1 MATRIKQRR
10 DTAQNWTSNNPILAA
25 GETGWE
31 TDTRM
36 VKLGD
41 GATSWN
47 KLPYAVTG
55 DLQIKNTTIASDSA
69 VTLASGSGMQ
79 ENWIAMVD
87 GSEGAV
93 SQRTGSYSDAVAYDS
108 QGNAFI
114 VGYSYSSD
122 TDATDCWVIKT
133 GPDGQVMWKNYY
145 NQYASYGYGVTVDH
159 NDDIYV
165 LMTEHDGVDG
175 SDDVVLVKIYG
186 VSGQIAWQ
194 KEFNSVGDYDDY
206 GTSLAVDKDNN
217 LFISG
222 STDEGGGAPV
232 FLVMKIAGQLQTIGQ
247 TSYQPGDI
255 IWQKGIAGNDGCSAS
270 YYANLTVDSNGDV
283 GLIGNSYVG
292 GPDGGYVPIV
302 KVSGVDGSIVW
313 QAKIPQV
320 ISDNANYYYFGDIT
334 GSSIAADSQGNFYI
348 ALTNRNTSTGSYN
361 NYEVVIAKILNT
373 SSTGTVAI
381 EWAKTIGYDDSGQA
395 SGSLICDSEN
405 NVYLTANLFD
415 YSGDISF
422 LYNGRYAL
430 SVAKFSSSGSLIWQ
444 RNLAEEQSV
453 TQPGY
458 SDSNG
463 PNTIYASQSVAVNKN
478 YVLIAGN
485 SYHVSSF
492 GSNNNGQGWST
503 AFMAQV
509 DKSGTEF
516 EVNGWRFQDSKLPTK
531 SVTVW
536 LDNTNYFSPVATTST
551 TLSSVPSYVVATEN
565 TDVVNVNY
573 LNKSRTK
580 TLTFDKNTL
589 SVSPGGSIDV
599 PREKAGYIG
608 RVGNFD
614 GPEGVAYSGG
624 DFYFNGVL
632 NDDEGNTYAVGAWF
646 NDEVDVGDNTYEKPP
661 VIVKLDKDGNQL
673 WMASSNMETYCQTV
687 DIAINP
693 VTKNLVVL
701 NTDGDEGFNI
711 YTINPVDGVMVG
723 EPTHVRNADKYY
735 AYGNRGYDDYYR
747 NGDFESYGAGNVWA
761 SSLAV
766 LNDGTPVVTGY
777 ISSERDEYQNVTR
790 VVDGPSTST
799 NAGILV
805 VPHSTFNRGNFPS
818 ENGQWYVATTGTNQ
832 GSYYTGI
839 AFVNRYGYG
848 SSLTPTNVT
857 VADSTATGALFWV
870 QIDPNSGAYTANL
883 NAGGSY
889 YTVNDVLKIPGSL
902 VGGVDATNDVLITV
916 ATTGTGNSI
925 ATFTVAGTS
934 NNGIVK
940 LDVQAPYDFTI
951 SDVYDVLEETGSD
964 GFVWTPTWGLAIGN
978 TTGTDYLNAIAVDSD
993 NNIIVGGYYNNTG
1006 LRDAYWYNQPATSQL
1021 TKLSSTGTVVWTVS
1035 LDGYEGYGEVRGIV
1049 TDADNNIYALA
1060 KQNGGIGIAKLDTD
1074 GNMFW
1079 YKNIDLGDD
1088 EDYSGT
1094 GIGIDSDRNIV
1105 VGGGFFNYDFT
1116 RDNSQGDNRYYA
1128 IIKLNTEGDI
1138 LFQRKLGTYL
1148 FNWDNGYDDVMVNS
1162 LSVGGDRISVIGYG
1176 SYDGND
1182 TGLVASLPLDGTG
1195 SGLDGTEGGQSG
1207 FYGAFAYQNV
1217 EFDVQADKDRSN
1229 SPSDSEYPVLPFTAQ
1244 TRTLEFTTKY
1254 TYETGTNLTVY
1265 IDGPEGYP
1273 APGQIGTRIDPIY
1286 EPKGGSIT
1294 SVAHIVFED
1303 GTVQNTAGGNIIPQT
1318 PLFNDD
1324 QQNWYF
1330 IRPED
1335 AGRHIYRRYEVQY
1348 GNPGVLISTAVNRV
1362 LPIGTV
1368 IYLVSGP
1375 NELTVDWYDNGNSDN
1390 IEIWGVSPGG
1400 TSNYNQGWYLP
1411 YQSTAQLLKVE
1422 DYKWMLSCPAEL
1434 GTGRYY

>member
-31 TDTRM
+31 IDTRM

-41 GATSWN
+41 GATAWN

-87 GSEGAV
+87 GSEGVV
-93 SQRTGSYSDAVAYDS
+93 SDRCSTYADAVAYDS
-108 QGNAFI
+108 QGNAFV
-114 VGYSYSSD
+114 VGYSYASED
-122 TDATDCWVIKT
+122 TTDCWVIKT

-145 NQYASYGYGVTVDH
+145 SQYVSYGYGVTVDH
-159 NDDIYV
+159 NDDIYL
-165 LMTEHDGVDG
+165 LMTEYDGVDG

-194 KEFNSVGDYDDY
+194 KEFNSVGDYNDY
-206 GTSLAVDKDNN
+206 STSLSVDKDNN

-222 STDEGGGAPV
+222 STNEGGPVV

-255 IWQKGIAGNDGCSAS
+255 IWQKGFAGNAGSSIS
-270 YYANLTVDSNGDV
+270 YSSNLTVDSNGDV

-292 GPDGGYVPIV
+292 GPNAGYVPVV
-302 KVSGVDGSIVW
+302 KISGVDGSIVW
-313 QAKIPQV
+313 QTKIPQV
-320 ISDNANYYYFGDIT
+320 VSDNGNYYYFGDIT

-348 ALTNRNTSTGSYN
+348 ALTNRNTSSGNSSNY
-361 NYEVVIAKILNT
+361 YEVVIAKIPNV
-373 SSTGTVAI
+373 SSTGTVAV
-381 EWAKTIGYDDSGQA
+381 EWAKTIGYNDYEQA

-415 YSGDISF
+415 YSGNSSYLF
-422 LYNGRYAL
+422 SGRYAL
-430 SVAKFSSSGSLIWQ
+430 SVAKFSSGGSLIWQ
-444 RNLAEEQSV
+444 RNLAEEQNV

-458 SDSNG
+458 VDAGG
-463 PNTIYASQSVAVNKN
+463 PTFVYSSQSIAVNKD
-478 YVLIAGN
+478 YVLMAGN
-485 SYHVSSF
+485 SYHVSPF
-492 GSNNNGQGWST
+492 GGKGDGQSSWDT

-516 EVNGWRFQDSKLPTK
+516 EVNGWRFQDAKLPTK

-536 LDNTNYFSPVATTST
+536 LDNTNYFDPAAITNT
-551 TLSSVPSYVVATEN
+551 TLSSVISYVVATEN

-580 TLTFDKNTL
+580 TLTFNKNTL

-614 GPEGVAYSGG
+614 GPEGTNTTG

-646 NDEVDVGDNTYEKPP
+646 NYNVYVGDNRYEKPAI
-661 VIVKLDKDGNQL
+661 IVKLDKDGNQL
-673 WMASSNMETYCQTV
+673 WMASSSMETYCQTV

-735 AYGNRGYDDYYR
+735 AYGSRGNDNYYR
-747 NGDFESYGAGNVWA
+747 SGDFESYGASNVWA

-766 LNDGTPVVTGY
+766 LNDGTPVVAGY
-777 ISSERDEYQNVTR
+777 IGSERDEYQNVTR
-790 VVDGPSTST
+790 VLTGPSTST
-799 NAGILV
+799 NAGVLV
-805 VPHSTFNRGNFPS
+805 VPHSTFNRGNLPE

-832 GSYYTGI
+832 GHYYTGV

-848 SSLTPTNVT
+848 SSLTPVNVS
-857 VADSTATGALFWV
+857 VGNSTATGALFWI
-870 QIDPNSGAYTANL
+870 QIDPTSGTYSATKN
-883 NAGGSY
+883 NGGTN
-889 YTVNDVLKIPGSL
+889 YTVNDTLKILGSQ
-902 VGGVDATNDVLITV
+902 VGGADGTNDVLITV
-916 ATTGTGNSI
+916 STVDTTNTNAI
-925 ATFTVAGTS
+925 LTFTTTGTS
-934 NNGIVK
+934 NNTIVK
-940 LDVQAPYDFTI
+940 LDVQSPYDFTI
-951 SDVYDVLEETGSD
+951 PDVYDVLEETGSD
-964 GFVWTPTWGLAIGN
+964 GFVWTPHWGLAIGN

-1006 LRDAYWYNQPATSQL
+1006 LRNSYNDNNSQNSIL
-1021 TKLSSTGTVVWTVS
+1021 TKMSSTGTVAWTVS
-1035 LDGYEGYGEVRGIV
+1035 LDGYEGYGEIRGIV
-1049 TDADNNIYALA
+1049 TDDDNNIYALA
-1060 KQNGGIGIAKLDTD
+1060 NQNGWISVTKLDTD

-1079 YKNIDLGDD
+1079 YKLVDLGND

-1105 VGGGFFNYDFT
+1105 VGGSFYNTNYT
-1116 RDNSQGDNRYYA
+1116 GGNSQGGNRYYA
-1128 IIKLNTEGDI
+1128 IIKLNTEGDV

-1148 FNWDNGYDDVMVNS
+1148 HNWNTGYDDVMVNS

-1176 SYDGND
+1176 YDNGND
-1182 TGLVASLPLDGTG
+1182 QGLVASLPLDGTG
-1195 SGLDGTEGGQSG
+1195 SGLDGTEGGQTG

-1217 EFDVQADKDRSN
+1217 EFDIRKDIDRSY
-1229 SPSDSEYPVLPFTAQ
+1229 SPSNNQYPVLPFTAQ
-1244 TRTLEFTTKY
+1244 TRTLGFTTQY
-1254 TYETGTNLTVY
+1254 AYDTGTSITVY
-1265 IDGPEGYP
+1265 IDGPEGFP
-1273 APGQIGTRIDPIY
+1273 TQGQIGTRIDPVY
-1286 EPKGGSIT
+1286 EPTGGSIT

-1303 GTVQNTAGGNIIPQT
+1303 GTVQNTAAGNIIPQT
-1318 PLFNDD
+1318 PLFIAD
-1324 QQNWYF
+1324 QNYWYF
-1330 IRPED
+1330 IRPAD
-1335 AGRHIYRRYEVQY
+1335 AGRHIYKHYDN
-1348 GNPGVLISTAVNRV
+1348 GGAGVVISTSVNAV

-1368 IYLVSGP
+1368 ITLVSGP
-1375 NELTVDWYDNGNSDN
+1375 NELSVDWYQDAYYNNT
-1390 IEIWGVSPGG
+1390 IEIWGVSP
-1400 TSNYNQGWYLP
+1400 NHNDDYNQGWYLP
-1411 YQSTAQLLKVE
+1411 TNSTAQLLKVE
-1422 DYKWMLSCPAEL
+1422 DNKWMLSCPVEL
-1434 GTGRYY
+1434 GTGRGY